1 MNWVVNWVMNW
12 VLNRVMN
19 WVMNWIMNWVMNGA
33 IKRAMNWAWST
44 PAGEAPAFL
53 TESILHLIMLFS
65 FWNVTPFAFA
75 YSMCFGK
82 QRCRCVI
89 LFSSISSIIL
99 ISSIQRFFNRFMV
112 FTFLVDIELFI
123 LKSVIVVRAIFAHHI
138 VTSFI
143 LFAQI
148 SCSNLFIPKFP

>member
-1 MNWVVNWVMNW
+1 
-12 VLNRVMN
+12 
-19 WVMNWIMNWVMNGA
+19 MNWVMNGV

-53 TESILHLIMLFS
+53 TESILRRNTLFS
-65 FWNVTPFAFA
+65 FWNVTLFACA

-89 LFSSISSIIL
+89 IF

-123 LKSVIVVRAIFAHHI
+123 LKSVIVVRAIFAHNI
-138 VTSFI
+138 VTSYI